1 MDVYT
6 KILGYHLKVYTF
18 IRSKVYTKTM
28 TGSCYVYTKTMV
40 KSLYENQGFYKTN
53 SKQEK

>member
-18 IRSKVYTKTM
+18 IRSKVYTKTI
-28 TGSCYVYTKTMV
+28 V

-53 SKQEK
+53 SKQEI